1 MELWEQRLKNVA
13 KRWAGWSVR
22 NNKGRV
28 LVAYRPKAGMSE
40 QVLLPAQLRWAEQH
54 EDDITEWV
62 KRVYKHWNGGEET
75 LKSALELAKPE
86 SDKYGE
92 QLSASWSEIKEAY
105 RVRLMTTGRKIL
117 LKTWQ
122 SNYEVYIDEAIQVL
136 KDHRPADGPTLL
148 RLTARRWADHYSARA
163 VCVSTLKGFTEFAV
177 KDTRFRAPGSWL
189 IDEFHAAPIR
199 GQKPEKLETAALADE
214 EILELIQAVEARLGE
229 GWRNVLITLVGL
241 GIRPYELTTIEART
255 NSDGELQMYST
266 YRKAGGAQ
274 RTEPR
279 WLEEVPLV
287 VEGIRHEFNIAAQW
301 NSWAWPQTRD
311 GFRREITAHY
321 VEQYLKKVD
330 LWNRLRLEYI
340 EDGLKVV
347 PYSCRNSWNVRAR
360 SLGLP
365 DQVLTRAFGNTPA
378 TNVRSYRQTTDA
390 LTRKAFREALG
401 R

>member
-1 MELWEQRLKNVA
+1 MALWEQRLRNTCD
-13 KRWAGWSVR
+13 KRPGWSVR
-22 NNKGRV
+22 ANRGRV
-28 LVAYRPKAGMSE
+28 LVAVVQGENWQQKTLPKH
-40 QVLLPAQLRWAEQH
+40 LRWAE
-54 EDDITEWV
+54 ECEEEITEWL
-62 KRVYKHWNGGEET
+62 RALYRNWDNGTVT
-75 LKSALELAKPE
+75 LAVAFDKTAKS
-86 SDKYGE
+86 SDKVGE
-92 QLSASWSEIKEAY
+92 QFTASWSEIKEAY
-105 RVRLMTTGRKIL
+105 RVRLMETGNNIQ

-122 SNYEVYIDEAIQVL
+122 SNYEVYIDAAIEVL
-136 KDHRPADGPTLL
+136 KASRPADGPTLL

-177 KDTRFRAPGSWL
+177 KDSRFRAPASWL

-214 EILELIQAVEARLGE
+214 EILELIQAVEARWGE

-241 GIRPYELTTIEART
+241 GIRPFELTKIEART

-266 YRKAGGAQ
+266 YRKAGGAKK
-274 RTEPR
+274 TDPR
-279 WLEEVPLV
+279 WLEEVPLEV
-287 VEGIRHEFNIAAQW
+287 DGIRHDFNIAAQW

-311 GFRREITAHY
+311 GGRREISAHY

-330 LWNRLRLEYI
+330 FWNHLRLEYF
-340 EDGLKVV
+340 EEGLKVV
-347 PYSCRNSWNVRAR
+347 PYSTRNSWNVRAR